1 MTPMRRPGFALIP
14 GLIFFCLLLPGRLVA
29 QTEYAVI
36 IREAGTKKT
45 YFGNGGTSKETHTS
59 RLFGVAKI
67 NFADSFARG
76 IEFRGVLHARKV
88 GKQFFFAP
96 RPLADEDEWHGTSYL
111 VNGGPRTGIL
121 DMQALM
127 AQDPQRPVWL
137 FPQGKAGPVQLVN
150 SGSFRQ
156 LATRSVSRFAFGCDI
171 GENVAINATGT
182 ILTLDPALSRELNAL
197 SPTGLIDAGTK
208 LISLL
213 TAKGWINAGENA
225 F

>member
-1 MTPMRRPGFALIP
+1 MTALRTP
-14 GLIFFCLLLPGRLVA
+14 VLTLSLGLIFSSLLLPGELAA

-45 YFGNGGTSKETHTS
+45 YFGDGGTSKETHDS

-67 NFADSFARG
+67 NFADSFARE

-88 GKQFFFAP
+88 GNQFFFAP
-96 RPLADEDEWHGTSYL
+96 RPLADEDEYHGTSYL
-111 VNGGPRTGIL
+111 VNGGPRAGIL
-121 DMQALM
+121 DMQTLM
-127 AQDPQRPVWL
+127 AQDPQKPVWF

-156 LATRSVSRFAFGCDI
+156 LATRSVSTFAFGCDI
-171 GENVAINATGT
+171 GENVAMNATGV
-182 ILTLDPALSRELNAL
+182 IVTLDPALSRQLNAL
-197 SPTGLIDAGTK
+197 SPAGLVDAGTK

-213 TAKGWINAGENA
+213 TAKGWINAGEDA